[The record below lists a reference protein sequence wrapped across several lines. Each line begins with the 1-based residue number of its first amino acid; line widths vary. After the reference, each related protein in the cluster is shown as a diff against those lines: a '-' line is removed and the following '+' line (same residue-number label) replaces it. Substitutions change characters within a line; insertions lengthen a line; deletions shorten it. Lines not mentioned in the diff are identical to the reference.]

1 MNVDE
6 SKREMLLAGVNP
18 AKSAESGYWCPD
30 VRSAPDWVKE
40 RLYEVRLAMSEKRA
54 IPAPSAE
61 WCRGAEKRYALAV
74 ATGRFVAPI
83 TRRRANT
90 ELQEVRRLSKETGL
104 SFQDCHIALRC
115 QRQTGK
121 PAIDTLHR
129 MRLVADEKRIARA
142 DELQRAENQRAL
154 LSDLSANATE
164 QLKIQL
170 DVKCGLRPASP
181 GSLPY
186 GFTDLRSD
194 YGCGPSDAG
203 FNGRPR
209 MEGDGQT
216 QDPTQSLRYADGETA
231 SSEKEHNRAATGHR
245 CIAGRC
251 SMNRGAKHLEAAD
264 RHQVAVSEPS
274 PVNTAK
280 AQEASRRANSFKEA
294 WVS

>member
-1 MNVDE
+1 LRAE
-6 SKREMLLAGVNP
+6 HLATGKPFPGSRTDDKNF
-18 AKSAESGYWCPD
+18 ASAY
-30 VRSAPDWVKE
+30 RSTLV
-40 RLYEVRLAMSEKRA
+40 
-54 IPAPSAE
+54 
-61 WCRGAEKRYALAV
+61 V
-74 ATGRFVAPI
+74 ATGTGRFKPTEQEQRSDSGLAVKRGTPSLLESI
-83 TRRRANT
+83 LFGTRRRPNT